1 MRLSLA
7 IIVTS
12 LIAAPVHAQSSIT
25 VYGLIDQ
32 ALEWSNPTKNAAN
45 EQRGSSGW
53 RVVNGVS
60 NGSRFGIRGSEDLG
74 GGLKAIFAIETRF
87 DADTGEITGSRAR
100 PADPAD
106 PASGKLKFWN
116 AQSWVGLDSQWG
128 RLTAGR
134 QYVPLFSGLANL
146 DASGYRYYDHLSQFF
161 NNRLDNALLYQT
173 PAFRGLTIQV
183 MYAFSG
189 ALAAPANTGA
199 TAYPQGKGDSRGAGA
214 RWDRGDFSLGGG
226 YMDYGADKSGNAL
239 FSNRV
244 EWGAGASYRFS
255 RTGQIGLIYLV
266 SNLGSGVT
274 NIADDNPSGS
284 ISDLKVTTDFI
295 ILSGRIGLGSGSGM
309 LYVNYAYKNPRSDTD
324 LKSPNLLGITYDYPL
339 TRRTDVY
346 LALGN
351 ETNIKYAIPG
361 ASTSSY
367 AYGSAQRVAFG
378 LRHLF

>member
-351 ETNIKYAIPG
+351 ETHIKYAIPG

>member
-53 RVVNGVS
+53 RLVNGVS

-226 YMDYGADKSGNAL
+226 YMEYGADKSGNAL

-255 RTGQIGLIYLV
+255 RTGQIGLIYLM

-295 ILSGRIGLGSGSGM
+295 ILSGRIGLGSGM

-351 ETNIKYAIPG
+351 ETHIKYAVPG

>member
-226 YMDYGADKSGNAL
+226 YMEYGADKSGNAL

-351 ETNIKYAIPG
+351 ETHIKYAIPG

>member
-87 DADTGEITGSRAR
+87 DADTGEITGGRAR

-226 YMDYGADKSGNAL
+226 YMEYGADKSGNAL

-244 EWGAGASYRFS
+244 EWGAGATYRFS

-295 ILSGRIGLGSGSGM
+295 ILSGRIGLGSGM

-346 LALGN
+346 MALGN
-351 ETNIKYAIPG
+351 ETNIKYAVPG
-361 ASTSSY
+361 ASTSTY

>member
-74 GGLKAIFAIETRF
+74 GGLKVIFAIETRF
-87 DADTGEITGSRAR
+87 DADTGEITGGRAR

-226 YMDYGADKSGNAL
+226 YMEYGADKSGNAL

-244 EWGAGASYRFS
+244 EWGAGATYRFS
-255 RTGQIGLIYLV
+255 RTGQIGLIYLM

-295 ILSGRIGLGSGSGM
+295 ILSGRIGLGSGM

-351 ETNIKYAIPG
+351 ETNIKYAVPG

>member
-53 RVVNGVS
+53 RLVNGVS

-74 GGLKAIFAIETRF
+74 GGLKAIFGIETRF

-226 YMDYGADKSGNAL
+226 YMEYGADKSGNAL

-255 RTGQIGLIYLV
+255 RTGQIGLIYLM

-295 ILSGRIGLGSGSGM
+295 ILSGRIGLGSGM

-351 ETNIKYAIPG
+351 ETNIKYAVPG

>member
-1 MRLSLA
+1 VRG
-7 IIVTS
+7 TS
-12 LIAAPVHAQSSIT
+12 PT
-25 VYGLIDQ
+25 GQ
-32 ALEWSNPTKNAAN
+32 AGWVVPFVEASWRNAKPTFD
-45 EQRGSSGW
+45 
-53 RVVNGVS
+53 VVN
-60 NGSRFGIRGSEDLG
+60 
-74 GGLKAIFAIETRF
+74 
-87 DADTGEITGSRAR
+87 ADTGEITGGRAR

-226 YMDYGADKSGNAL
+226 YMEYGADKSGNAL

-244 EWGAGASYRFS
+244 EWGAGATYRFS

-295 ILSGRIGLGSGSGM
+295 ILSGRIGLGSGM

-346 LALGN
+346 MALGN
-351 ETNIKYAIPG
+351 ETNIKYAVPG
-361 ASTSSY
+361 ASTSTY

>member
-12 LIAAPVHAQSSIT
+12 LIAAPVHAHSSIT

-53 RVVNGVS
+53 RLVNGVS

-74 GGLKAIFAIETRF
+74 GGLKAIFGIETRF

-226 YMDYGADKSGNAL
+226 YMEYGADKSGNAL

-255 RTGQIGLIYLV
+255 RTGQIGLIYLM

-295 ILSGRIGLGSGSGM
+295 ILSGRIGLGSGM

-351 ETNIKYAIPG
+351 ETNIKYAVPG

>member
-45 EQRGSSGW
+45 EQRGLSGW

-74 GGLKAIFAIETRF
+74 GGLKVIFAFETRF
-87 DADTGEITGSRAR
+87 DADTGESTGGRAR
-100 PADPAD
+100 PGNPAD
-106 PASGKLKFWN
+106 QAISSLKFWN

-146 DASGYRYYDHLSQFF
+146 DATGYRYYDHLSQFF
-161 NNRLDNALLYQT
+161 NNRLDNVLLYQT
-173 PAFRGLTIQV
+173 PAFRGLTAQV

-189 ALAAPANTGA
+189 DLAAPADTGA
-199 TAYPQGKGDSRGAGA
+199 TAYPQGKGDSRGVGA
-214 RWDRGDFSLGGG
+214 RWDQGDFSLGGG
-226 YMDYGADKSGNAL
+226 YMNYGADKSGSAL

-244 EWGAGASYRFS
+244 EWGAGAAYRFS
-255 RTGQIGLIYLV
+255 RTGQIGLSYLV

-274 NIADDNPSGS
+274 NTTDDNPSGS

-295 ILSGRIGLGSGSGM
+295 ILSGRIGLGSGV
-309 LYVNYAYKNPRSDTD
+309 LYGNYAYKNPRSDTD
-324 LKSPNLLGITYDYPL
+324 LKSPNLLGITYDHPL

-351 ETNIKYAIPG
+351 ETNIKYAVPG
-361 ASTSSY
+361 ASSSPY
-367 AYGSAQRVAFG
+367 VYGSAQRVAFG

>member
-53 RVVNGVS
+53 RLVNGVS

-74 GGLKAIFAIETRF
+74 GGLKAIFGIETRF

-226 YMDYGADKSGNAL
+226 YMEYGADKSGNAL

-255 RTGQIGLIYLV
+255 RTGQIGLIYLM

-295 ILSGRIGLGSGSGM
+295 ILSGRIGLGSGM

-351 ETNIKYAIPG
+351 ETHIKYAIPG

>member
-226 YMDYGADKSGNAL
+226 YMEYGADKSGNAL

-255 RTGQIGLIYLV
+255 RTGQIGLIYLM

-295 ILSGRIGLGSGSGM
+295 ILSGRIGLGSGM

-351 ETNIKYAIPG
+351 ETNIKYAVPG

>member
-74 GGLKAIFAIETRF
+74 DGLKAIFGIETRF

-351 ETNIKYAIPG
+351 ETHIKYAIPG

>member
-53 RVVNGVS
+53 RLVNGVS

-74 GGLKAIFAIETRF
+74 GGLKAIFGIETRF

-226 YMDYGADKSGNAL
+226 YIEYGADKSGNAL

-255 RTGQIGLIYLV
+255 RTGQIGLIYV
-266 SNLGSGVT
+266 MSNLGSGVT

-295 ILSGRIGLGSGSGM
+295 ILSGRIGLGSGM

-351 ETNIKYAIPG
+351 ETNIKYAVPG

>member
-12 LIAAPVHAQSSIT
+12 LIAAPVHAQSSFT

-339 TRRTDVY
+339 ARRTDVY

-351 ETNIKYAIPG
+351 ETHIKYAIPG

>member
-74 GGLKAIFAIETRF
+74 GGLKAIFGIETRF

-255 RTGQIGLIYLV
+255 RTGQIGLIYLM

-295 ILSGRIGLGSGSGM
+295 ILSGRIGLGSGM

-351 ETNIKYAIPG
+351 ETHIKYAVPG

>member
-226 YMDYGADKSGNAL
+226 YIEYGADKSGNAL

-255 RTGQIGLIYLV
+255 RTGQIGLIYLM

-351 ETNIKYAIPG
+351 ETHIKYAIPG

>member
-1 MRLSLA
+1 MRISLA
-7 IIVTS
+7 IIVSS
-12 LIAAPVHAQSSIT
+12 LFAAPVHAQSSIT
-25 VYGLIDQ
+25 AYGLIDQ

-45 EQRGSSGW
+45 EQRGLSGW

-74 GGLKAIFAIETRF
+74 GGLKVIFAFETRF
-87 DADTGEITGSRAR
+87 DADTGESTGGRVR
-100 PADPAD
+100 PGNPADQAI
-106 PASGKLKFWN
+106 SSLKFWN

-146 DASGYRYYDHLSQFF
+146 DATGYRYYDHLSQFF
-161 NNRLDNALLYQT
+161 NNRLDNVLLYQT
-173 PAFRGLTIQV
+173 PAFRGLTVQV

-189 ALAAPANTGA
+189 DLAAPADTGA
-199 TAYPQGKGDSRGAGA
+199 TAYPQGKGDSRGVGA
-214 RWDRGDFSLGGG
+214 RWDQGDFSLGGG
-226 YMDYGADKSGNAL
+226 YMNYGADKSGSAL

-244 EWGAGASYRFS
+244 EWGAGAAYRFS
-255 RTGQIGLIYLV
+255 RTGQIGLSYLV

-274 NIADDNPSGS
+274 NTTDDNPSGS

-295 ILSGRIGLGSGSGM
+295 ILSGRIGLGSGV
-309 LYVNYAYKNPRSDTD
+309 LYGNYAYKNPRSDTD

-351 ETNIKYAIPG
+351 ETNIKYAVSG
-361 ASTSSY
+361 ASTSPY

>member
-53 RVVNGVS
+53 RLVNGVS

-87 DADTGEITGSRAR
+87 DADTGEITGGRAR

-134 QYVPLFSGLANL
+134 QYVPLFGGLANL

-173 PAFRGLTIQV
+173 PDFRGLTIQV

-189 ALAAPANTGA
+189 ALAAPANNGA

-226 YMDYGADKSGNAL
+226 YMEYGADKSGNAL

-255 RTGQIGLIYLV
+255 RTGQIGLIYLM

-274 NIADDNPSGS
+274 NIADDNPSAS

-295 ILSGRIGLGSGSGM
+295 ILSGRIGLGSGM
-309 LYVNYAYKNPRSDTD
+309 LYINYAYKNPRSDTD

-351 ETNIKYAIPG
+351 ETHIKYAVPG

-367 AYGSAQRVAFG
+367 TYGSAQRVAFG

>member
-53 RVVNGVS
+53 RLVNGVS
-60 NGSRFGIRGSEDLG
+60 NGSRFGIRGSEDPG
-74 GGLKAIFAIETRF
+74 GGLKAIFGIETRF

-226 YMDYGADKSGNAL
+226 YMEYGADKSGNAL

-255 RTGQIGLIYLV
+255 RTGQIGLIYLM

-295 ILSGRIGLGSGSGM
+295 ILSGRIGLGSGM

-351 ETNIKYAIPG
+351 ETHIKYAVPG

>member
-351 ETNIKYAIPG
+351 ETHIKYAVPG

>member
-87 DADTGEITGSRAR
+87 DADTGEITGGRAR

-183 MYAFSG
+183 MYGFSG

-226 YMDYGADKSGNAL
+226 YMEYGADKSGNAL

-255 RTGQIGLIYLV
+255 RTGQIGLIYLM

-351 ETNIKYAIPG
+351 ETNIKYAVPG

>member
-214 RWDRGDFSLGGG
+214 RWDRGDFSLGGS

-351 ETNIKYAIPG
+351 ETHIKYAIPG

>member
-53 RVVNGVS
+53 RLVNGVS

-74 GGLKAIFAIETRF
+74 GGLKAIFGIETRF

-161 NNRLDNALLYQT
+161 NNRLDNAPLYQT

-226 YMDYGADKSGNAL
+226 YMEYGADKSGNAL

-255 RTGQIGLIYLV
+255 RTGQIGLIYLM

-295 ILSGRIGLGSGSGM
+295 ILSGRIGLGSGM

-351 ETNIKYAIPG
+351 ETHIKYAIPG

>member
-53 RVVNGVS
+53 RLVNGVS

-74 GGLKAIFAIETRF
+74 GGLKAIFGIETRF

-226 YMDYGADKSGNAL
+226 YMEYGADKSGNAL

-255 RTGQIGLIYLV
+255 RTGQIGLIYLM

-295 ILSGRIGLGSGSGM
+295 ILSGRIGLGSGM

-351 ETNIKYAIPG
+351 ETHIKYAVPG

>member
-87 DADTGEITGSRAR
+87 DADTGEITGGRAR

-183 MYAFSG
+183 MYGFSG

-214 RWDRGDFSLGGG
+214 RWDRGDLSLGGG
-226 YMDYGADKSGNAL
+226 YMEYGADKSGNAL

-255 RTGQIGLIYLV
+255 RTGQIGLIYLM

-351 ETNIKYAIPG
+351 ETNIKYAVPG

>member
-7 IIVTS
+7 IIVKS
-12 LIAAPVHAQSSIT
+12 LITAPVHAQSSIT

-53 RVVNGVS
+53 RLVNGVS

-74 GGLKAIFAIETRF
+74 GGLKAIFGIETRF

-244 EWGAGASYRFS
+244 EWGAGASYRFN

-351 ETNIKYAIPG
+351 ETHIKYAVPG

>member
-53 RVVNGVS
+53 RLVNGVS

-74 GGLKAIFAIETRF
+74 GGLKAIFGIETRF

-189 ALAAPANTGA
+189 ALAAPANAGA

-226 YMDYGADKSGNAL
+226 YMEYGADKSGNAL

-255 RTGQIGLIYLV
+255 RTGQIGLIYLM

-295 ILSGRIGLGSGSGM
+295 ILSGRIGLGSGM

-351 ETNIKYAIPG
+351 ETHIKYAIPG

>member
-226 YMDYGADKSGNAL
+226 YMEYGADKSGNAL

-351 ETNIKYAIPG
+351 ETNIKYAVPG

>member
-87 DADTGEITGSRAR
+87 DADTGEITGGRAR

-183 MYAFSG
+183 MYGFSG

-199 TAYPQGKGDSRGAGA
+199 SAYPQGKGDSRGAGA

-226 YMDYGADKSGNAL
+226 YMEYGADKSGNAL

-255 RTGQIGLIYLV
+255 RTGQIGLIYLM

-295 ILSGRIGLGSGSGM
+295 ILSGRIGLGGGV

-351 ETNIKYAIPG
+351 ETNIKYAVPG